1 MKSRRQRL
9 WALGRAKVAP
19 VLATQ
24 QYRAAAPKLRRAS
37 RVRRS
42 SRAVLV
48 DESRPR
54 ALRRTG
60 TGGAADL
67 RLDPRT
73 ADERYWPQLGTLL
86 VRASV
91 VREIGGFD
99 VTLRRVRGVRVA
111 AACRRPTCPH
121 MAEGSDG
128 MIAKETAHIKAGEG
142 Q

>member
-1 MKSRRQRL
+1 MPY
-9 WALGRAKVAP
+9 GEP
-19 VLATQ
+19 VQ
-24 QYRAAAPKLRRAS
+24 
-37 RVRRS
+37 
-42 SRAVLV
+42 
-48 DESRPR
+48 
-54 ALRRTG
+54 
-60 TGGAADL
+60 GGPL
-67 RLDPRT
+67 TSGWIHEQLM
-73 ADERYWPQLGTLL
+73 RYWPQLGTLL